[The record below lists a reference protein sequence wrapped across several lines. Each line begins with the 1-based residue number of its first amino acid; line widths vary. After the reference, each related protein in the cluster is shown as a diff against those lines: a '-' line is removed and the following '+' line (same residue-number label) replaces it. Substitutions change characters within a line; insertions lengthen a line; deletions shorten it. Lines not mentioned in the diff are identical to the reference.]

1 MADMTST
8 TSVLTDDDDVGS
20 AGGLASQILGTTRVD
35 ADVTGL
41 SVDDRQRAGARLGV
55 ERHDVLVA
63 QRQRDLVLQP
73 DDFGLRGTCQEA
85 TRDG

>member
-8 TSVLTDDDDVGS
+8 TSVLTDDDDVGG
-20 AGGLASQILGTTRVD
+20 AGGLASQVLGTTRVD

-73 DDFGLRGTCQEA
+73 DDFRLRGTCQEA